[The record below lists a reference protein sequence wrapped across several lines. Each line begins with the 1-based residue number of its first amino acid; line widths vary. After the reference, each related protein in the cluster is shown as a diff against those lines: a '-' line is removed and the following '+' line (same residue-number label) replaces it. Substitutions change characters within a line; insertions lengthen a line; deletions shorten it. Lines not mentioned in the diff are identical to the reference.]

1 MVYTCRHLL
10 LCCAF
15 GSGNH
20 SFLGGVKV
28 FRFIAAVAALVA
40 GVVLAP
46 SAEAAGQVTYEV
58 VSDGVLSTV
67 VYFDGINDQQT
78 LSGVSAPWSA
88 TITNRATY
96 PLYGVTAQTSGTQVS
111 CRITVNGQVRDTKT
125 AVGRY
130 SLAIC
135 SAM

>member
-1 MVYTCRHLL
+1 MFRVI
-10 LCCAF
+10 
-15 GSGNH
+15 
-20 SFLGGVKV
+20 SFT
-28 FRFIAAVAALVA
+28 AAIVAALIT
-40 GVVLAP
+40 AP
-46 SAEAAGQVTYEV
+46 SAGAAGQVTYEV
-58 VSDGVLSTV
+58 VSDGLLSTV